1 MPKIV
6 GKCIYVNW
14 NVRGGGV
21 PWKNIFVGMVSI
33 ISGNTLLLINVTYI
47 K

>member
-1 MPKIV
+1 MLIGMSGGV
-6 GKCIYVNW
+6 G
-14 NVRGGGV
+14 GGGV
-21 PWKNIFVGMVSI
+21 PQKNLFVGMVSI

>member
-1 MPKIV
+1 MLIGMSGGV
-6 GKCIYVNW
+6 G
-14 NVRGGGV
+14 GGGV
-21 PWKNIFVGMVSI
+21 PRNNLFVGMVSI

>member
-1 MPKIV
+1 MLIGMSGGV
-6 GKCIYVNW
+6 GG
-14 NVRGGGV
+14 GGGV
-21 PWKNIFVGMVSI
+21 PQKNLFVGMVSI